1 MKLLPTRTS
10 VENAI
15 TNFLSI
21 KMKPIMFGLIFGL
34 VALESLAQYLSRKY
48 TENRDKLWMFV
59 VAVICYLLIV
69 YTLTKTYDYENIGFV
84 NALWSGLALVSV
96 AMIGYFF
103 FEERFNNQEYAA
115 IGLIL
120 AGTILLGIQ
129 K

>member
-1 MKLLPTRTS
+1 
-10 VENAI
+10 
-15 TNFLSI
+15 
-21 KMKPIMFGLIFGL
+21 MKPIMFGLIFGL

>member
-1 MKLLPTRTS
+1 MKHLQIRTY
-10 VENAI
+10 VENVI

-21 KMKPIMFGLIFGL
+21 KMKAELFGLIIGL
-34 VALESLAQYLSRKY
+34 VALESIGQYLARKY
-48 TENRDKLWMFV
+48 TDNKDKLWMFI

-69 YTLTKTYDYENIGFV
+69 YALTKTYDYENIGFV

-103 FEERFNNQEYAA
+103 FDERFNNQEYVA

>member
-1 MKLLPTRTS
+1 MKHLQIRTY
-10 VENAI
+10 VENVI

-21 KMKPIMFGLIFGL
+21 KMKAELFGLIFGL
-34 VALESLAQYLSRKY
+34 VALESIGQYLARKY
-48 TENRDKLWMFV
+48 TDNKDKLWMFI

-69 YTLTKTYDYENIGFV
+69 YALTKTYDYENIGFV

-103 FEERFNNQEYAA
+103 FDERFNNQEYVA